1 MGFALASWS
10 FRIPKF
16 ISLPRAPLGQVIK
29 KILCFINYE
38 IISASIIA
46 IITDPLAFQIN

>member
-1 MGFALASWS
+1 MDGICSGKLEL
-10 FRIPKF
+10 RIPKF

-46 IITDPLAFQIN
+46 IINDPLAFN